1 MAVMTP
7 EAWAAAVAAQ
17 AVTDGIH
24 AGKLANGAPCHY
36 RQAIS
41 VKNKAGVVV
50 KQDVIDIRDGGFSGG
65 PNGTHNV

>member
-24 AGKLANGAPCHY
+24 AGRLPNGAPCHY
-36 RQAIS
+36 RIAIS
-41 VKNKAGVVV
+41 VKNKAGTVV
-50 KQDVIDIRDGGFSGG
+50 KQDVIDVRDGGSTGG
-65 PNGTHNV
+65 PNGVHNV